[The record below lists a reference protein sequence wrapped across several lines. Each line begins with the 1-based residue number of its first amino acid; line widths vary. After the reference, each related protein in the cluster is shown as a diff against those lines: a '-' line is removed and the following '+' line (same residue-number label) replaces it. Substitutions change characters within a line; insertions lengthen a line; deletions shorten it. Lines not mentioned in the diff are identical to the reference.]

1 MVTTLKRWHSTY
13 MCWRGSIRL
22 NTLQKWL
29 RHRFLFINFF
39 WHVSNYT
46 LLIYHLWTNVANWYK
61 FSLRTSLFLFNS
73 YVFFAG
79 QPHNQYNELS
89 QLRKIPF
96 IEHTWSLKRTY
107 STNHMHQINCWRQP
121 HSLLQLLCFTFK
133 HHLLGCSKKTSYI
146 TSIDIAVHS
155 CQNGQ

>member
-1 MVTTLKRWHSTY
+1 MVTTLKRWYSTY

-39 WHVSNYT
+39 WHLSNYT

-107 STNHMHQINCWRQP
+107 STNHMHQINCCDNHTVSCSSCVLHLNTTCLVAQRK
-121 HSLLQLLCFTFK
+121 HLTLQ
-133 HHLLGCSKKTSYI
+133 
-146 TSIDIAVHS
+146 V
-155 CQNGQ
+155 